1 SRRAARSGRVV
12 TPDHRVAKLRRLHE
26 RAATPGEKAAAA
38 AALKR
43 LGYPVEDEAPPFHRM
58 SDAEAR
64 QFARDYAE
72 AMRRFTEE
80 LGASVAELA
89 RAFTDFGKAAAAAV
103 EAINAAI
110 AEAQQPED
118 QPALPSE

>member
-1 SRRAARSGRVV
+1 M
-12 TPDHRVAKLRRLHE
+12 TLDPRVAKLRRLHE

-43 LGYPVEDEAPPFHRM
+43 LGYPVEDEAPSFHRM